1 MPSVHDARNVRW
13 TVRRVWWPFGTWLFD
28 LPDYDWAFILGLV
41 VLAPLIV
48 IWPFWLLARFL
59 GAPRTLVVRR
69 KGKEVRREKVN
80 GWKGSHKRMAEI
92 LEEARTQGSPEAESG
107 AIVY

>member
-1 MPSVHDARNVRW
+1 
-13 TVRRVWWPFGTWLFD
+13 
-28 LPDYDWAFILGLV
+28 
-41 VLAPLIV
+41 
-48 IWPFWLLARFL
+48 
-59 GAPRTLVVRR
+59 VRR

-80 GWKGSHKRMAEI
+80 GWKGSQQRMAEI